1 MAEENPNVQE
11 TQATQEG
18 FQVKTSELLEKYGGF
33 NFLETTVDGL
43 KEMNPKSK
51 ARKNIFL
58 SESSKAED
66 REQLA
71 NRLELWIEMLS
82 SSEEVD
88 EMINKCS
95 ETVDA
100 NEALLNKNVQKA
112 LEASKDLETSYRALS
127 LFFNNTGKEKLRNI
141 SIVNSDIEQMADLDN
156 PIFFN
161 EIRDEIDN
169 CYDRLDMRQNYSM
182 LVIPGFLGSSKVL
195 NKWARMANQNKVML
209 MTDYRH
215 LDSVDS
221 VIDLFEGDDLSGGDV
236 YLSNVMMSCNYLVG
250 REKST
255 EHGED
260 EHIFVPPSTSL
271 AGRLYS
277 SLMSQPTAGKKH
289 GELFEASGTAFDLK
303 KREIGQMDKLG
314 LIPSV
319 DEFGK
324 VLAFSAKT
332 LFKGDNIGLQ
342 TYSVV
347 RVFDYV
353 SKVLVDFLNR
363 KAFEKWDS
371 NVKADL
377 RSQIVKFLDSIKGPK
392 GLIENWDIKK
402 IERDPNVKDKIN
414 VDILMKPYFPAKTFM
429 VQLEGTKGEGIDEI
443 NWESDYGNEQ

>member
-1 MAEENPNVQE
+1 MAEENPNVEQGQ
-11 TQATQEG
+11 QAQEG
-18 FQVKTSELLEKYGGF
+18 FQVKTTELLEKYGGF

-43 KEMNPKSK
+43 KELNPKSK
-51 ARKNIFL
+51 ARNNIFL
-58 SESSKAED
+58 NEASKASE
-66 REQLA
+66 RESLA
-71 NRLELWIEMLS
+71 NRLELWIEMIS
-82 SSEEVD
+82 STEEVD
-88 EMINKCS
+88 EMITKCS
-95 ETVDA
+95 ETVEA
-100 NEALLNKNVQKA
+100 NEVLLNKNVQKA
-112 LEASKDLETSYRALS
+112 LEASRDLETSYRSLS
-127 LFFNNTGKEKLRNI
+127 LFFSNTGREKLRNL
-141 SIVNSDIEQMADLDN
+141 SVVNCDMDQLSDLDN

-161 EIRDEIDN
+161 EMRDEIDN

-182 LVIPGFLGSSKVL
+182 LVIPGFLGSGKAL
-195 NKWARMANQNKVML
+195 NKWARMANKNKVML

-215 LDSVDS
+215 LESVDS
-221 VIDLFEGDDLSGGDV
+221 VIDLFEGDDLSGSDI
-236 YLSNVMMSCNYLVG
+236 YLSNVMMTCNYLIG
-250 REKST
+250 REKSV
-255 EHGED
+255 EHGEE
-260 EHIFVPPSTSL
+260 EHVFVPPSSSL

-277 SLMSQPTAGKKH
+277 SLMSQPTAGKKY
-289 GELFEASGTAFDLK
+289 GELFEVAGTAFDLK

-332 LFKGDNIGLQ
+332 MFNGDNIGLQ

-371 NVKADL
+371 NVKSDL

-414 VDILMKPYFPAKTFM
+414 VDLLLKPYFPAKTFM
-429 VQLEGTKGEGIDEI
+429 VQLEGTKGEGIDDVK
-443 NWESDYGNEQ
+443 WESDYGEGE

>member
-1 MAEENPNVQE
+1 
-11 TQATQEG
+11 
-18 FQVKTSELLEKYGGF
+18 
-33 NFLETTVDGL
+33 
-43 KEMNPKSK
+43 MNPKSK

-58 SESSKAED
+58 TEDSKSNE
-66 REQLA
+66 REALA
-71 NRLELWIEMLS
+71 NRLSLWINLIEEN
-82 SSEEVD
+82 SEIS
-88 EMINKCS
+88 EMIENCS
-95 ETVDA
+95 KTVDS
-100 NEALLNKNVQKA
+100 NEQLLNQNVQKA
-112 LEASKDLETSYRALS
+112 LEVSKELESSYRALA
-127 LFFNNTGKEKLRNI
+127 LFFNNTGREKLRNV
-141 SIVNSDIEQMADLDN
+141 SIVNADMEQISDLDN

-182 LVIPGFLGSSKVL
+182 LVVPGYIGSGKAV
-195 NKWARMANQNKVML
+195 NKWARMAHKNKVML
-209 MTDYRH
+209 LTDYRH
-215 LDSVDS
+215 LESVDS
-221 VIDLFEGDDLSGGDV
+221 VIDLFESDDLSGSDV
-236 YLSNVMMSCNYLVG
+236 YLSNVMMTCNYLVG

-260 EHIFVPPSTSL
+260 EHLFVAPSTSL

-277 SLMSQPTAGKKH
+277 SLMSQPTAGKKY
-289 GELFEASGTAFDLK
+289 GELFESSGVAFDLK

-377 RSQIVKFLDSIKGPK
+377 RSQVVKFLDSIKGPK

-429 VQLEGTKGEGIDEI
+429 VQLEGTKGEGIDEVK
-443 NWESDYGNEQ
+443 WESEYANEKED

>member
-1 MAEENPNVQE
+1 MAEENPNVE
-11 TQATQEG
+11 ITQASQEG
-18 FQVKTSELLEKYGGF
+18 FQVKTDELLQKYGGF

-58 SESSKAED
+58 GESSKANE
-66 REQLA
+66 RESLA
-71 NRLELWIEMLS
+71 NRLELWIDMLENS
-82 SSEEVD
+82 GEVD
-88 EMINKCS
+88 EMITKCS

-112 LEASKDLETSYRALS
+112 LEASKELETSYRALN
-127 LFFNNTGKEKLRNI
+127 LFFSNTGKEKLRNI
-141 SIVNSDIEQMADLDN
+141 AIVNADMDQLADLDN

-182 LVIPGFLGSSKVL
+182 LLVPGYIGSGKAL
-195 NKWARMANQNKVML
+195 NKWARMAHKNKVML

-215 LDSVDS
+215 LESVDS
-221 VIDLFEGDDLSGGDV
+221 VIDLFEGDDLSGSDI
-236 YLSNVMMSCNYLVG
+236 YLSNVMMSCNYLIG
-250 REKST
+250 REKSA
-255 EHGED
+255 EHGEE
-260 EHIFVPPSTSL
+260 EHIFVPPSSSL

-289 GELFEASGTAFDLK
+289 GELYESSGTAFDLK

-332 LFKGDNIGLQ
+332 LFNGDNIGLQ

-377 RSQIVKFLDSIKGPK
+377 RSQIVKFLDNIKGPK
-392 GLIENWDIKK
+392 GLIENWEIKK

-429 VQLEGTKGEGIDEI
+429 VQLEGTKGEGIDEVT
-443 NWESDYGNEQ
+443 WESDYANE